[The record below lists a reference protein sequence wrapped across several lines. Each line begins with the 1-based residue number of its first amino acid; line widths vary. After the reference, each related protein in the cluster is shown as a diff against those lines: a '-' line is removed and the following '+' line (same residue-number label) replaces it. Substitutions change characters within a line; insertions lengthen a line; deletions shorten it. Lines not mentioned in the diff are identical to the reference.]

1 MKPCFNIASNI
12 LSVAAFVIILANL
25 SDAASA
31 KSMKCD
37 LAHKK
42 YINDTHLHKAFATSG
57 GNPLSVPNT
66 ACGGSGHFASKEAA
80 KVGALKACDHYK
92 KIDPKV
98 LKCKIVDVQ

>member
-1 MKPCFNIASNI
+1 MKPRFNIASNI

-25 SDAASA
+25 TDIASA
-31 KSMKCD
+31 KSMKCNQ
-37 LAHKK
+37 AHKK

-57 GNPLSVPNT
+57 GKPLSVPNT

-80 KVGALKACDHYK
+80 KVGALKACDDYR
-92 KIDPKV
+92 KIDPKA